1 VGTLSAPCY
10 LPRVNVY
17 LPEIKTWLASN
28 FKQAD
33 VCLHVASNLDQAT
46 CSPDLSLY
54 LLHVNAASGQ
64 NLFSTLKLLFDIET
78 KVDRTQR
85 TSLAWNRFH
94 LIGLLITHRRNCRLS
109 RRLGWRRRSSD
120 AVYSRRSTFRRYI
133 LSPSS
138 GLKMAAFPTKLN
150 LWQTFRLTC
159 VLQWLHNSR
168 FMSLCV
174 TSDLRERHFRLNHNF

>member
-1 VGTLSAPCY
+1 LSAPSY

-28 FKQAD
+28 LKQAD

-46 CSPDLSLY
+46 CSADLSLY

-64 NLFSTLKLLFDIET
+64 NVFSSLFSNTLKLLFVIET

-85 TSLAWNRFH
+85 TPLAWNRFH
-94 LIGLLITHRRNCRLS
+94 IIGLLITHRRNCRFS
-109 RRLGWRRRSSD
+109 RRLGWRRYSSD
-120 AVYSRRSTFRRYI
+120 AVYTRRSTFRRYL

-150 LWQTFRLTC
+150 LW
-159 VLQWLHNSR
+159 
-168 FMSLCV
+168 
-174 TSDLRERHFRLNHNF
+174 